1 MLVLAR
7 KTNEKIVIHENG
19 RLIATINLVDLR
31 GDKAR
36 IGIDAESCIAVDR
49 EEVYLAKTRKA
60 ESLDETQ
67 TLDL

>member
-36 IGIDAESCIAVDR
+36 IGFEAESCIAIDR

-60 ESLDETQ
+60 ESLEQ
-67 TLDL
+67 PQILDL

>member
-7 KTNEKIVIHENG
+7 KTNQKIVIHENG
-19 RLIATINLVDLR
+19 RLIATINLVDMR

-36 IGIDAESCIAVDR
+36 IGFEAESCIAIDR

-60 ESLDETQ
+60 ESLEQ
-67 TLDL
+67 PQILDL

>member
-1 MLVLAR
+1 MLVLSRKAR
-7 KTNEKIVIHENG
+7 EKIVIHENG
-19 RLIATINLVDLR
+19 RLIATINIVDLR

-36 IGIDAESCIAVDR
+36 IGIDADPGIAIDR

-60 ESLDETQ
+60 ESLEQTQ

>member
-1 MLVLAR
+1 MLVLGR

-19 RLIATINLVDLR
+19 RLIATINLVDSR

-36 IGIDAESCIAVDR
+36 IGIDAESCITVDR

-60 ESLDETQ
+60 ESLDQTQ